1 MKGKIFVGMG
11 KGIEVELA
19 RLRLR
24 LKLDPRLSPLKFC
37 LIVRSLGSHPQMTS
51 LAALVAPKRPL
62 GLWSRRNGR
71 SATVSYL
78 LLVLKAES
86 SNAKKKMNIETSQL
100 KNEFEL
106 VK

>member
-1 MKGKIFVGMG
+1 VKGKIFVGMG

-51 LAALVAPKRPL
+51 LAARAKEA
-62 GLWSRRNGR
+62 SR
-71 SATVSYL
+71 TI
-78 LLVLKAES
+78 ES
-86 SNAKKKMNIETSQL
+86 SLQVFTAS
-100 KNEFEL
+100 
-106 VK
+106 